1 MSNEQG
7 DTDAGAAERPSAEQ
21 AVDPGGN
28 GAPETADR
36 ADDGGVTA
44 DEAAAAADEEVA
56 TGGEGDATVQSAD
69 GEDETT
75 ASDAGEPPV
84 GAIADRVADEDPAAV
99 AAEIAELR
107 ETVRELEADLAEAR
121 TDRADF
127 EDRYKRKAAE
137 FQNYKKRQEK
147 RREEVRKRATEA
159 LVEDLLEVRDNLDR
173 ALDQDDDADIREG
186 VEATSRQLDEVLD
199 GERVEPIEPA
209 PGTDVDPAR
218 HEVLVNVDSDQPAGT
233 VASVHRPG
241 YAMAGKVLR
250 PAQVTVAEGDPE

>member
-1 MSNEQG
+1 MSDEQG
-7 DTDAGAAERPSAEQ
+7 DTERASGEQ

-36 ADDGGVTA
+36 TDEGGVTA
-44 DEAAAAADEEVA
+44 DDAAAAADEGVA
-56 TGGEGDATVQSAD
+56 TGGEGDAAARSAD
-69 GEDETT
+69 GSDETA

-84 GAIADRVADEDPAAV
+84 GAIADRVADEDPSAV

-107 ETVRELEADLAEAR
+107 ETVREREADLAELR
-121 TDRADF
+121 SDRADL

-147 RREEVRKRATEA
+147 RREEVRERATEA

-199 GERVEPIEPA
+199 GEGVEPIEPA
-209 PGTDVDPAR
+209 PGNDVDPAR

-233 VASVHRPG
+233 VAAVHRPG

-250 PAQVTVAEGDPE
+250 PAQVTVAEGDPG

>member
-1 MSNEQG
+1 MSDEQG
-7 DTDAGAAERPSAEQ
+7 DTERPTGEQ

-28 GAPETADR
+28 GAPESADR

-44 DEAAAAADEEVA
+44 DEAAAAADEGVA
-56 TGGEGDATVQSAD
+56 TGGEGDAAVRSAD
-69 GEDETT
+69 GATETR

-107 ETVRELEADLAEAR
+107 ETVREREADLAEVR
-121 TDRADF
+121 TDRADL

-173 ALDQDDDADIREG
+173 ALDQEDDADIREG

-209 PGTDVDPAR
+209 PGADVDPAR

-233 VASVHRPG
+233 VAAVHRPG